1 MSNLLGENRCLVA
14 IRANMCNNRKLKKFS
29 VMVALGLG
37 LSFTPVEA
45 GLLEQLSTLFSRAG
59 TNISE
64 QLQRQSNA
72 GKVIACAGLALAGY
86 SAVKLLQSGYNY
98 YQLRNEFAGEP
109 IMPIAT
115 TGEAASEVGAPA
127 ASANTPA
134 DPVMLAGDSAV
145 ADAALTEPDRVAP
158 TSAADISAAL
168 VGTASVDL
176 LALDETASAQ
186 LMAEIKVEL
195 DVIKQEF
202 DTAVAENKS
211 DEHGAAASACA
222 GMYLDYEACPKIY
235 QLLDAMLE
243 RLQITQADIKIF
255 MGLKNSA
262 WLHYCSAETRDDG
275 RYDLN
280 LGYQA
285 IIESSYAELLALL
298 GHELGHIQQQHNK
311 KQGGFMQAARAM
323 MGMAIGCCLYR
334 QPDRWG
340 IAKAGGVT
348 FALLLSTIFTAAYL
362 ARRHEFAAD
371 RVSYEV
377 VQQPEPL
384 IRYIRNTTER
394 MVTGDPV
401 AQRET
406 WLFEEGRRTGLE
418 SHPKTSA
425 REAYLKTLHAQR
437 LAQAAQC

>member
-1 MSNLLGENRCLVA
+1 MLSRSKMARLSGLLLT
-14 IRANMCNNRKLKKFS
+14 
-29 VMVALGLG
+29 GLILATGQTQAG
-37 LSFTPVEA
+37 LSDYLPRIFTGA
-45 GLLEQLSTLFSRAG
+45 GARVA
-59 TNISE
+59 E
-64 QLQRQSNA
+64 QLQRQSNT
-72 GKVIACAGLALAGY
+72 GKVIACAGLALAAY
-86 SAVKLLQSGYNY
+86 SAVKLCQAGYNY
-98 YQLRNEFAGEP
+98 YQLRHEFATIP
-109 IMPIAT
+109 VA
-115 TGEAASEVGAPA
+115 APA
-127 ASANTPA
+127 
-134 DPVMLAGDSAV
+134 
-145 ADAALTEPDRVAP
+145 
-158 TSAADISAAL
+158 
-168 VGTASVDL
+168 GTAPVDL

-311 KQGGFMQAARAM
+311 KQGGFMRAARAM